1 MEGEGSDSEA
11 KIIDDND
18 DSHKWNEFNP
28 PTHDQT
34 WTDGDPE
41 GAKAAVPVKRKRTL
55 ERQQKRAEKKS
66 KKAPVLC
73 LVHVAFCA

>member
-41 GAKAAVPVKRKRTL
+41 GAKAAVPPAMFGAVSTNL
-55 ERQQKRAEKKS
+55 T
-66 KKAPVLC
+66 
-73 LVHVAFCA
+73 